1 MARGDS
7 QRAIGAVT
15 RLLSDHL
22 SRRGFNATVGKP
34 EDAADS
40 DTNASK
46 LNLFLYEVTFDGA
59 MRNVALE
66 DDHPPPVW
74 MVLKYLLTAFD
85 DSELSDSAE
94 AHELLGRGVMALHDL
109 NFLRLDAATTNDVR
123 LALELNPEPLKITF
137 EDSSSDLLSK
147 LMQGSED
154 NYRLSTALQVRPVLL
169 MPGEPEPATQLVG
182 IDYNQSPAVE
192 VGADAIKLEA
202 IPTLGA
208 RIDRIEPAIFEPGDT
223 ITLFG
228 NDLNLAGLEA
238 VLGPQTLRIAAQRV
252 DQLSVEVEGTPTDG
266 GGVGPIAS
274 GTSISAGEHGLK
286 VQQVMSNGRVRSSNL
301 LTAALR
307 PIVSGAALAGAD
319 ISLTGTLLGGTDDDV
334 VLTLMGEDT
343 PAQSF
348 ETVVTAADQQSLVV
362 SGAGSV
368 DPGRYFALLRVN
380 GVQARVSPTVTVGP

>member
-1 MARGDS
+1 MAQGDS

-46 LNLFLYEVTFDGA
+46 LNLFLYEVVFDGA

-66 DDHPPPVW
+66 EGRPPPVW

-85 DSELSDSAE
+85 EGELSDSAD
-94 AHELLGRGVMALHDL
+94 AHELLGRGIMALNDL

-123 LALELNPEPLKITF
+123 LALELNPEPLKVTF

-154 NYRLSTALQVRPVLL
+154 SYRLSAALQVRPVLL
-169 MPGEPEPATQLVG
+169 MPEEPEPATQLVG
-182 IDYNQSPAVE
+182 IDYSQSPAAEIGSDGVQ
-192 VGADAIKLEA
+192 LEA
-202 IPTLGA
+202 IPSLGA
-208 RIDRIEPAIFEPGDT
+208 RIDRIEPAVFEPGDT
-223 ITLFG
+223 ITVYG
-228 NDLNLAGLEA
+228 SDLNLSGLEA
-238 VLGPQTLRIAAQRV
+238 VLGAQTLRITTQRA
-252 DQLSVEVEGTPTDG
+252 DQISVEVEGTPTDG
-266 GGVGPIAS
+266 GALGPIAA
-274 GTSISAGEHGLK
+274 GNSISAGEHGLK
-286 VQQVMSNGRVRSSNL
+286 VQQVLGNGRLRSSNL

-307 PIVSGAALAGAD
+307 PIVNGAALAGAD

-334 VLTLMGEDT
+334 VLTLMAEDA
-343 PAQSF
+343 PPQSF
-348 ETVVTAADQQSLVV
+348 ESVVTAPDQQSLTV

-368 DPGRYFALLRVN
+368 DPGRYIALLRVN
-380 GVQARVSPTVTVGP
+380 GVQARVSPTITVGP